1 MKKIIEVWKQ
11 PENCFECEM
20 FEKFK
25 FIDGISKLE
34 IPGGGYGSKNRLKSA
49 NLVVEEWT
57 GLIGRCGVFGRSL
70 KKEMCDEKL
79 VNTDVWNVKHICEY
93 KYK

>member
-1 MKKIIEVWKQ
+1 MKEIVEVWKQ

-20 FEKFK
+20 FEKFQ

-34 IPGGGYGSKNRLKSA
+34 IPDGRKTVILQR
-49 NLVVEEWT
+49 EEWT
-57 GLIGRCGVFGRSL
+57 GLIGRCGVFGCCL
-70 KKEMCDEKL
+70 KKEMCDEKIYKI
-79 VNTDVWNVKHICEY
+79 DVWNVKHICEY